1 MPEYKEEHYRSPLE
15 VLQFRHKDKA
25 DTFLHNILEYL
36 KETSLCVI
44 ICCATSVLLYISAEV
59 QVRKQIKAD
68 KSVCLSY
75 DSHVT
80 PVSCVDSSC
89 VGKGHT
95 TGFNIAKLTDSS
107 IDLKFGPVSLLDEVR
122 HSVPYQ

>member
-75 DSHVT
+75 DSHVS

-89 VGKGHT
+89 VGKGRT
-95 TGFNIAKLTDSS
+95 TGFNIAKLADSS

>member
-44 ICCATSVLLYISAEV
+44 ICYATSVLLYISAEV

-75 DSHVT
+75 DSHVS